1 MVVIPP
7 DVCLGVRIF
16 DIVVEDA
23 NSGVVVVGRVDLRTA
38 RTLSHTQ
45 GHFIFRSKPKSKTLV

>member
-1 MVVIPP
+1 VVVIPP

-38 RTLSHTQ
+38 RTLSHTM
-45 GHFIFRSKPKSKTLV
+45 GHFVFR